1 MESRDRIAYFC
12 LLGILGLN
20 HLVGHVA
27 VEIAVGTQHR
37 AGHRGA
43 QFGIHAAH
51 QHRLLAKRRGHP
63 LAEAGLRLMVC
74 IPNQQIHGERKTET
88 RTAEQGSVRSSRK
101 RVLHLFLHQ
110 VGMVA
115 GLVVL
120 VRYLGETRIELVAL
134 GHYGYTLLHI
144 LHHSC
149 SVFLVFSRSVESA
162 GATVL
167 VSVVEEPERMS
178 GRSSLNLKM
187 SPSVWRVRLQVK
199 PTPYCWV

>member
-1 MESRDRIAYFC
+1 MNPGIVERLADERVAAIGESQIGNGVEGPQVAHVDRIAYFC

-27 VEIAVGTQHR
+27 VEITVGTQHR

-43 QFGIHAAH
+43 QLGIHAAH

-63 LAEAGLRLMVC
+63 LAETGLRLMVC

-115 GLVVL
+115 GLIVL

-134 GHYGYTLLHI
+134 GHAFRSAA
-144 LHHSC
+144 SC
-149 SVFLVFSRSVESA
+149 
-162 GATVL
+162 
-167 VSVVEEPERMS
+167 
-178 GRSSLNLKM
+178 
-187 SPSVWRVRLQVK
+187 QQK
-199 PTPYCWV
+199 P